1 MRKQSKQDE
10 ATCLGQPGNKQQSC
24 WIPESKLL
32 TSVLCLILN
41 SGYFGSSRLYVESSN
56 GKCPMASPSHDLWDS
71 RTCLYLHHQQM
82 ALISKRRT
90 PAGSPGNRAI
100 FSLWSMFKWPVVHS
114 FPLGTS
120 EVSCH
125 LQLAVKDAI
134 KNHVLQ
140 PLLTQFTVRTCQKW
154 FLVLSF
160 LPMELMTYRKR
171 VCFFQLPQKN
181 KIFGCPG
188 VTTTFPYIWHR
199 SMEVSCLNTVIDT
212 CVFIPVKLFF
222 LISLWGALWG
232 EKPGYPPSIKF
243 LWLIPATYL

>member
-1 MRKQSKQDE
+1 M
-10 ATCLGQPGNKQQSC
+10 P
-24 WIPESKLL
+24 
-32 TSVLCLILN
+32 
-41 SGYFGSSRLYVESSN
+41 
-56 GKCPMASPSHDLWDS
+56 
-71 RTCLYLHHQQM
+71 
-82 ALISKRRT
+82 
-90 PAGSPGNRAI
+90 
-100 FSLWSMFKWPVVHS
+100 KWPVVHS

-120 EVSCH
+120 EVSSH

-188 VTTTFPYIWHR
+188 VATTFPYIWHR
-199 SMEVSCLNTVIDT
+199 SMEVYRSNTVIDT

-222 LISLWGALWG
+222 SHFTVRGSMRGKARLPTIHQILMAYTRHVLIKSATTRTPVNTPA
-232 EKPGYPPSIKF
+232 KPKTI
-243 LWLIPATYL
+243 I